1 MTKRSYRQLRAELD
15 EVVAKIQ
22 NESVDIDEATK
33 LYEQGLKLINDLQ
46 KHLADSK
53 NQIKKLQKTFETNL
67 K

>member
-53 NQIKKLQKTFETNL
+53 NQIKKLL
-67 K
+67 RI